1 MKKKVYII
9 LIGFNSI
16 QEGIEY
22 NQNSPYKISF
32 SVDGVTYNEDGD
44 TIETPN
50 NSEVIPN
57 GGIYVCNNQNPI
69 SGQLYIEDGFLKY
82 FKYVAENE

>member
-22 NQNSPYKISF
+22 NQTSPYKISF

-44 TIETPN
+44 VIETPN
-50 NSEVIPN
+50 NSGVIPN
-57 GGIYVCNNQNPI
+57 VGIYVCNNQNPI
-69 SGQLYIEDGFLKY
+69 PGQLYIEDGFLKY